1 MTDSSSDLDR
11 PIDEVDREEEQDEQ
25 FDFAEHRVA
34 AVEEYRRIRG
44 RYEAFAQAVREIL
57 VQALRAADIRVGPQC
72 LRSLAPGNGTGEPGG
87 GVGAGELARRRG

>member
-25 FDFAEHRVA
+25 FDFAEHQVA

-57 VQALRAADIRVGPQC
+57 VQALRAAAIRVSSIEFRAKGP
-72 LRSLAPGNGTGEPGG
+72 
-87 GVGAGELARRRG
+87 GELWRQG